1 MTPCRRRS
9 STTALWLLTLVLGTP
24 HAAAQVSLTTL
35 GSPVTQNF
43 DALANTGTNVAWAD
57 NTTIP
62 GWYATRTAYNAGA
75 GASNTGSM
83 YSFGTGTATDR
94 ALGGVASGGTG
105 TMYWAARY
113 VNNTGGTISS
123 LTVSYAGEQWRD
135 GGNATP
141 VTQPLAFQYQV
152 ASAGTITD
160 ADTPT
165 TGWVNAAALNFVS
178 PIATTTAGALDGN
191 AAANRVALSST
202 ITVTVNAGQ
211 EIWIRWQDINDTGN
225 DHGLAIDDLSVT
237 PSGSGA
243 TPVLTINDVS
253 VTEGNAG
260 TVLASFVVSLSL
272 PAPAGGVTF
281 DIATQDDT
289 ATVADNDYVANT
301 LTAQTIPAGNQTFN
315 FDVTVNGD
323 LTVEPNQSFFV
334 NVTNVTGTG
343 VTVGDGQGVGTI
355 LNDDVA
361 LTAIHA
367 IQGSGA
373 SSPLVSTVVT
383 TRGIVT
389 GVKSNG
395 FFIQEPD
402 ASADA
407 NPATSEGVLVFT
419 SSAPPVAAA
428 VGNLVQVTGT
438 VVEFVPSA
446 DPLQPPLTEIGG
458 APSVSLISSGNPLPT
473 AVSLS
478 TTFPDPAG
486 AFDQLEAVEGMRV
499 SVASLTVTGPTLGTV
514 NEPNAT
520 ATSSGVF
527 YGVVTGVPRP
537 FREAGIQAP
546 DPPPSGSIPPI
557 PRFDSNP
564 ERIRVDSDGLVG
576 GPLIDVASGALVT
589 SLVGPLDYSFRTY
602 TVLPDPA
609 APPNVTGGATPT
621 AVSAP
626 LNTEFTVAS
635 FNLERFFDDVNDP
648 GIGEPVL
655 TTTAFNNRLAKAS
668 KAIRDYLHFP
678 DILGVVE
685 VENLTTLQSLAT
697 KINTDAVAN
706 TQPNPQYV
714 AYLVEGNDVGG
725 IDVGFLVKTAEV
737 QVGVP
742 RVTVNAVVQELDD
755 TLFVNPDTSTETLN
769 DRPPLRL
776 AAVIHHPN
784 SSSYP
789 ATGALQVL
797 VNHMRSLNGVADT
810 GAGSNGWATA
820 GERVRAKRRAQAE
833 DLANLVQARQ
843 VATPG
848 ERILL
853 IGDFNAFEVN
863 DGFVDSLGTIRGVP
877 TPAANVVLASADL
890 VNPDFVRLEDAAP
903 AQRYSYVFD
912 GNAQTLD
919 HVLAS
924 DGLIADTHVL
934 AYRTEHPRIDA
945 DFPQTAR
952 NDSTSAT
959 RLSDHDPVVAYFQVD
974 SFPVELQA
982 FSIE

>member
-1 MTPCRRRS
+1 MTPSRRLTGSLACGLLALFS
-9 STTALWLLTLVLGTP
+9 SAP
-24 HAAAQVSLTTL
+24 PAAAQISLTTL

-43 DALANTGTNVAWAD
+43 DALATTGTNVAWTD
-57 NTTIP
+57 NSTLA
-62 GWYATRTAYNAGA
+62 GWYATRTTYNAGA

-113 VNNTGGTISS
+113 VNNTGGTINS
-123 LTVSYAGEQWRD
+123 LSVSYTGEQWRD

-141 VTQPLAFQYQV
+141 ATQPLAFQYQV
-152 ASAGTITD
+152 ANAGVITD

-165 TGWVNAAALNFVS
+165 TGWVAAAALNFVS

-191 AAANRVALSST
+191 AAPNRVALSST
-202 ITVTVNAGQ
+202 VTVTVNAGQ

-225 DHGLAIDDLSVT
+225 DHGLAIDDVSVT

-243 TPVLTINDVS
+243 TPVLSINDVS
-253 VTEGNAG
+253 VTEGNSG

-272 PAPAGGVTF
+272 PAPAGGVSF
-281 DIATQDDT
+281 DIATQDDS
-289 ATVADNDYVANT
+289 ATVADNDYVTNT
-301 LTAQTIPAGNQTFN
+301 LTSQTIPAGSQTFN

-323 LTVEPNQSFFV
+323 LTVEPNETFFV

-343 VTVGDGQGVGTI
+343 VTVGDGQGLGTI

-407 NPATSEGVLVFT
+407 DPATSEGVLVFT

-438 VVEFVPSA
+438 VQEFVPSA
-446 DPLQPPLTEIGG
+446 DTLQPPLTEIGG
-458 APSVSLISSGNPLPT
+458 APSVSLLSSGNPLPT
-473 AVSLS
+473 PTTLT
-478 TTFPDPAG
+478 TTFPNPAG
-486 AFDQLEAVEGMRV
+486 VFDQLEALEGMRV
-499 SVASLTVTGPTLGTV
+499 SVSSLTVTGPTLGNV

-527 YGVVTGVPRP
+527 YGVVTGVARP

-576 GPLIDVASGALVT
+576 GPLIDVATGALVT

-602 TVLPDPA
+602 TILPDPST
-609 APPNVTGGATPT
+609 PPNVTGGATPT
-621 AVSAP
+621 AVSVP
-626 LNTEFTVAS
+626 LSTEFTVAS
-635 FNLERFFDDVNDP
+635 FNLERFFDTTDDP
-648 GIGEPVL
+648 TISEPVL
-655 TTTAFNNRLAKAS
+655 TTTAFNNRLDKAS
-668 KAIRDYLHFP
+668 KAIRDYLRSP

-685 VENLTTLQSLAT
+685 VENLTTLQALAS
-697 KINTDAVAN
+697 KINADAVAAA
-706 TQPNPQYV
+706 QPNPQYV
-714 AYLVEGNDVGG
+714 GYLAEGNDVGG

-742 RVTVNAVVQELDD
+742 RVTVNAVVQELAGSML
-755 TLFVNPDTSTETLN
+755 TNPDTTLSVLN

-776 AAVIHHPN
+776 AAIIHHPN
-784 SSSYP
+784 GNSYP
-789 ATGALQVL
+789 TTGALQVI
-797 VNHMRSLNGVADT
+797 VNHLRSLNGVADP
-810 GAGSNGWATA
+810 GAGSNGWPTA
-820 GERVRAKRRAQAE
+820 GARVRAKRRAQAE
-833 DLANLVQARQ
+833 DLANLVQTRQ
-843 VATPG
+843 TTTPG
-848 ERILL
+848 ERIILV
-853 IGDFNAFEVN
+853 GDFNAFDVS
-863 DGFVDSLGTIRGVP
+863 DGLVDSMGTIRGVP
-877 TPAANVVLASADL
+877 TPASDVVLASADL
-890 VNPDFVRLEDAAP
+890 VNPDFTQLVEVTP

-924 DGLIADTHVL
+924 DGLINDVHVL
-934 AYRTEHPRIDA
+934 SYRAEHPRIDA

-952 NDSTSAT
+952 NDATTAT
-959 RLSDHDPVVAYFQVD
+959 RLSDHDPVVAYFRVD

>member
-1 MTPCRRRS
+1 MIPSRHRS
-9 STTALWLLTLVLGTP
+9 STVALALLALALSAPRV
-24 HAAAQVSLTTL
+24 AAQISLTTL

-43 DALANTGTNVAWAD
+43 DALAATGTGVAWTD
-57 NTTIP
+57 NSTIP
-62 GWYATRTAYNAGA
+62 GWYATRTTYNAGA

-113 VNNTGGTISS
+113 VNNTGGTINS
-123 LTVSYAGEQWRD
+123 LTVSYTGEQWRD

-141 VTQPLAFQYQV
+141 TTQPLAFQYQV
-152 ASAGTITD
+152 ANAGVITD

-165 TGWVNAAALNFVS
+165 TGWVAAAALNFVS
-178 PIATTTAGALDGN
+178 PIATATATALDGN
-191 AAANRVALSST
+191 APANRVALSST
-202 ITVTVNAGQ
+202 VTVTVNAGQ
-211 EIWIRWQDINDTGN
+211 ELWIRWQDINDTGN

-237 PSGSGA
+237 PSGTGG
-243 TPVLTINDVS
+243 TPVLSINDVS
-253 VTEGNAG
+253 VTEGDSG

-281 DIATQDDT
+281 DIATQDNT
-289 ATVADNDYVANT
+289 ATVADNDYVASA
-301 LTAQTIPAGNQTFN
+301 LTAQVIPAGSQTFN

-323 LTVEPNQSFFV
+323 VTVEPNQTFFV

-343 VTVGDGQGVGTI
+343 VTVSDGQGVGTI

-361 LTAIHA
+361 LTAIHD

-373 SSPLVSTVVT
+373 SSPIVSTVVT

-402 ASADA
+402 ASVDAD
-407 NPATSEGVLVFT
+407 PATSEGVLVFT
-419 SSAPPVAAA
+419 SSAPPAGTV
-428 VGNLVQVTGT
+428 VGNLVQVSGT
-438 VVEFVPSA
+438 VLEFVPGA

-458 APSVSLISSGNPLPT
+458 SPTVSVLSTGNPLPT
-473 AVSLS
+473 PATLT
-478 TTFPDPAG
+478 TTFPSPAG
-486 AFDQLEAVEGMRV
+486 TFDQLEALEGMRV
-499 SVASLTVTGPTLGTV
+499 SVSSLTVTGPTLGTV

-557 PRFDSNP
+557 PRFDTNP

-576 GPLIDVASGALVT
+576 GPLIDVATGALVT
-589 SLVGPLDYSFRTY
+589 NLVGPLDYSFRTY
-602 TVLPDPA
+602 TILPDPA

-621 AVSAP
+621 AVSAA

-635 FNLERFFDDVNDP
+635 FNLERFFDTVDDP

-668 KAIRDYLHFP
+668 KAIRDFLRFP

-685 VENLTTLQSLAT
+685 VENLSTLQTLAT
-697 KINTDAVAN
+697 TINNDAVTAA
-706 TQPNPQYV
+706 QPNPQYV

-742 RVTVNAVVQELDD
+742 RVTVNEVVQELDG
-755 TLFVNPDTSTETLN
+755 TLFTNPDTSTETLN

-789 ATGALQVL
+789 TTGALQVI
-797 VNHMRSLNGVADT
+797 VNHMRSLNGVADN
-810 GAGSNGWATA
+810 GAGSNGWPTA
-820 GERVRAKRRAQAE
+820 GARVRAKRRAQAE
-833 DLANLVQARQ
+833 DLAGLIQARQ
-843 VATPG
+843 TATPG
-848 ERILL
+848 ERMIL

-863 DGFVDSLGTIRGVP
+863 DGFVDSMGTIRGVP
-877 TPAANVVLASADL
+877 TPASNVVLASTDL
-890 VNPDFVRLEDAAP
+890 VTPDVTRLEDATP

-919 HVLAS
+919 HVLVS
-924 DGLIADTHVL
+924 DGLVGDTHVL

-952 NDSTSAT
+952 NDATTAT

-974 SFPVELQA
+974 SFPVELQS
-982 FSIE
+982 FRIE